1 MKIDRFEDLE
11 VWKDARRLANLVYEL
26 TKKREFARDHGL
38 RDQMRRA
45 AVSVMSNIPEGFESR
60 TRAMFVDYLGRS
72 KGSAGELRA
81 QLYLAS
87 DQAYVTEGEFGQAY
101 DLLESCSKQLGG
113 LIKYLESSSSAQ
125 YSTRTGTLTSRKPSV

>member
-1 MKIDRFEDLE
+1 MKIERFEDLE

-26 TKKREFARDHGL
+26 TKKRDFAKDYGL

-45 AVSVMSNIPEGFESR
+45 AVSIMSNIPEGFESR
-60 TRAMFVDYLGRS
+60 TRAMFVEYLGRS

-87 DQAYVTEGEFGQAY
+87 DQAYVTESEFRQAY
-101 DLLESCSKQLGG
+101 DLAESCSKQLGG
-113 LIKYLESSSSAQ
+113 LIKYLESSSGAR
-125 YSTRTGTLTSRKPSV
+125 YSTRTGTCTPRKPSV